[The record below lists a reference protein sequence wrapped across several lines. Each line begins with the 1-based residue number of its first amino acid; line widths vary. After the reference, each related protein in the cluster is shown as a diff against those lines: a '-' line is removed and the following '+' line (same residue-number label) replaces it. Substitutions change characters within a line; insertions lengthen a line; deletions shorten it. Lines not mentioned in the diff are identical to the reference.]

1 MTGLK
6 TGGPTL
12 TIQGDVMTISVRKEL
27 SLDLM
32 RNPNW
37 PLFSRRREFGA
48 DRMPIAA
55 YTLAWRSTDADTDGL
70 FRVAAKDVEHRI
82 ARVVEAW
89 GCVVQIF
96 VVHQTLQPR
105 AATVL
110 HHKMW
115 KLGQVGPIP
124 SGVQCGAEKL
134 IECGERVRFASVATV
149 PLGAVPW
156 MMSVARKFDL
166 VVPLL
171 LRTPLPLD
179 DVTASDL
186 ANIGLPPDGC
196 LKSSD
201 FDWVA
206 FVHHISSCGGICI
219 RHSLH
224 RPDDELSVDFFG
236 SSGEVSALARVL
248 EGDD

>member
-1 MTGLK
+1 
-6 TGGPTL
+6 
-12 TIQGDVMTISVRKEL
+12 MTIRVRKEL

-32 RNPNW
+32 RSPSW
-37 PLFSRRREFGA
+37 PLFSRRRELGA
-48 DRMPIAA
+48 DRMPVAA
-55 YTLAWRSTDADTDGL
+55 YTLAWRSTDADPDGL
-70 FRVAAKDVEHRI
+70 FRVAAEGVEHKI
-82 ARVVEAW
+82 ARVVEAR

-96 VVHQTLQPR
+96 VVHQTLQSR

-110 HHKMW
+110 HRKIW
-115 KLGQVGPIP
+115 KAVSVGSIP
-124 SGVQCGAEKL
+124 SGVQYGAEKL

-171 LRTPLPLD
+171 PRAPLPLD

-196 LKSSD
+196 LENSD

-219 RHSLH
+219 RHNMH
-224 RPDDELSVDFFG
+224 FPDDDFVVDFF
-236 SSGEVSALARVL
+236 SSAGDMLALARVL
-248 EGDD
+248 EGD